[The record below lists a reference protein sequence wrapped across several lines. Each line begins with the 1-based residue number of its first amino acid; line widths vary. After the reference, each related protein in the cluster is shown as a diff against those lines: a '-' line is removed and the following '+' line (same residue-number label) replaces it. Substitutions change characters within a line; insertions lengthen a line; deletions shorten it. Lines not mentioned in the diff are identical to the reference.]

1 MDHTALIAHI
11 QRLKDMPQV
20 HAAEIAKVF
29 EYVEVAKDA
38 CLIQPGSI
46 SQHSFFLESGFLR
59 TYTFDP
65 DGHEVTTRLFSAPAF
80 ANDYLSYFQR
90 QPAKEYLQAITDCVI
105 WQIPYEAMQQAFHQL
120 PHFREMGR
128 MMLTY
133 NYVHLHSQMLS
144 MVQQTAEDRY
154 LQLVEAQPGIIQNV
168 PLKIIASYLGIT
180 DSSLSRIRR
189 DIRKRV
195 I

>member
-1 MDHTALIAHI
+1 MDRRKLIAHI
-11 QRLKDMPQV
+11 QQLRDMPQTK
-20 HAAEIAKVF
+20 AAEIAQVF
-29 EYVEVAKDA
+29 EYVEVPKETF
-38 CLIQPGSI
+38 LIQPGGI
-46 SQHSFFLESGFLR
+46 SQHSYFLQKGYLR

-65 DGHEVTTRLFSAPAF
+65 DGNEVTTRLFCAPAF

-90 QPAKEYLQAITDCVI
+90 KPAREYLQAITDCVV
-105 WQIPYEAMQQAFHQL
+105 WQIPYESMQQAFHQL

-154 LQLVEAQPGIIQNV
+154 AQLVENQPDVIQHV
-168 PLKIIASYLGIT
+168 PLKVIASYLGIT

-189 DIRKRV
+189 ELKKR
-195 I
+195 